1 LKPKILYINVGLLNC
16 FVGKVIFM
24 GNELL
29 AQVGNVSAVQT
40 PAAQT
45 QTANTGLNT
54 GFNMGTGSLFNM
66 PKDYSND
73 FMMPDCLKTGNIT
86 DEQRASIFGPAYT
99 PAAQVTQPQ
108 QYQQQV
114 QYPQQTQYQYPQV
127 QYPQYVSNP
136 YAPAFSG
143 QQAAQP
149 QLTPEQMS
157 EYYEKLLAENPNL
170 RITEK
175 GNLYEVSHTAKKV
188 GILAGIGTALAG
200 GIKKL
205 CTGTALKNAFNLKS
219 LAVKLPVLAVAG
231 WAAGSLIDAFSNS
244 NKAQQADAQTQ
255 NA

>member
-1 LKPKILYINVGLLNC
+1 
-16 FVGKVIFM
+16 M

-29 AQVGNVSAVQT
+29 SQVGNVSAVQT
-40 PAAQT
+40 PSASQT
-45 QTANTGLNT
+45 QTTNTGLNT
-54 GFNMGTGSLFNM
+54 GFNMGMGSLFNM

-99 PAAQVTQPQ
+99 PTAQVSS
-108 QYQQQV
+108 QYPQQQV
-114 QYPQQTQYQYPQV
+114 QNPAQTQYPQQYT
-127 QYPQYVSNP
+127 SNP

-143 QQAAQP
+143 QQAVQP
-149 QLTPEQMS
+149 QLTPEQIS
-157 EYYEKLLAENPNL
+157 EYYEKLLAQNPNL

-175 GNLYEVSHTAKKV
+175 GNVYEVSHTAKKV

-219 LAVKLPVLAVAG
+219 LAVKVPALAIAG
-231 WAAGSLIDAFSNS
+231 WAVGSLIDAFSNS

-255 NA
+255 KV